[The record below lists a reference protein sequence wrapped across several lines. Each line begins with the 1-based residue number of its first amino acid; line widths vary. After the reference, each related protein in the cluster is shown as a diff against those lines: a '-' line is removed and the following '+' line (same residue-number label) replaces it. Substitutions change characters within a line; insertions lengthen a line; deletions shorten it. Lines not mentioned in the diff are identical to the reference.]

1 MSELQV
7 IARYTVTDG
16 KGDEVLELLSTLTEA
31 ARSEPGNRGFTVY
44 RQVDDD
50 REVVLLERYA
60 SAAAFEEHRA
70 TAHFK
75 ELVLGQIV
83 PLLDRREVETYD
95 VAQR

>member
-1 MSELQV
+1 MPELQI
-7 IARYTVTDG
+7 IARYTVSAG
-16 KGDEVLELLSTLTEA
+16 KEDEVLALLSKLTAA
-31 ARSEPGNRGFTVY
+31 ARSEPGNRAFTVY
-44 RQVDDD
+44 RQVDAD

-75 ELVLGQIV
+75 DLVLDRIV

-95 VAQR
+95 VAE